1 MAREYQSKKSKL
13 VGLQKLE
20 FYCQICSK
28 QCRDKNGFQMHVASP
43 PHRAKIAAISE
54 SGDAQSVVAKFSAE
68 LQRDFLRLLKITHG
82 TKAVDANRFYQEYIA
97 DKNHVHMNATRWS
110 SLSQFV
116 RYLGDRGLVTVTGE
130 SALNIA
136 LVDADEKDRQ
146 QRAQELEREEAD
158 EGQLEEKL
166 MKQRIAQKAV
176 PSQDNTKVVAEQ
188 PVKVSLKRKQKK
200 TNKSVFDD

>member
-1 MAREYQSKKSKL
+1 
-13 VGLQKLE
+13 
-20 FYCQICSK
+20 
-28 QCRDKNGFQMHVASP
+28 
-43 PHRAKIAAISE
+43 
-54 SGDAQSVVAKFSAE
+54 
-68 LQRDFLRLLKITHG
+68 
-82 TKAVDANRFYQEYIA
+82 
-97 DKNHVHMNATRWS
+97 MNATRWS
-110 SLSQFV
+110 LLSQFV

-176 PSQDNTKVVAEQ
+176 PSQDDTKVVAEQ

-200 TNKSVFDD
+200 TNKLVFDD